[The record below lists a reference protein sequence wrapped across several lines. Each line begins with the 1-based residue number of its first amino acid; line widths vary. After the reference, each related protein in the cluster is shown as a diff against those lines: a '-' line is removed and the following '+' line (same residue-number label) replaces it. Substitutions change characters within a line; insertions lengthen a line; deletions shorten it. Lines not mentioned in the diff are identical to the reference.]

1 MTVQACQSKVRIKMS
16 VIGVESPDCPND
28 AWKQQTTATTRQLR
42 IEMKE
47 QNRERLMVMMIY
59 TKSPH
64 KLLFNMMV

>member
-1 MTVQACQSKVRIKMS
+1 MS
-16 VIGVESPDCPND
+16 VTVVESQDAKWTCSND